1 MKNKITEKIDK
12 IEFIIRYALT
22 GLMIILG
29 FISLIIKNDILYTI
43 AIVLG
48 TYAIANMMILEYIKT
63 KIRDIFFEEEL
74 NNLKKEGKQK

>member
-29 FISLIIKNDILYTI
+29 FISLIIKNDILHTI

-74 NNLKKEGKQK
+74 NNLKKEGK